1 MEKCNFDNILSHMVL
16 DRLDGVVA
24 KTDVQNVLPPQSK
37 PTAYAGEYN
46 VFVVDFFFFNLF
58 YFCIKFDI
66 TVPKGTAY

>member
-1 MEKCNFDNILSHMVL
+1 MELKRQVEKCNFDNILSHMVL

-46 VFVVDFFFFNLF
+46 VLVVETATRQ
-58 YFCIKFDI
+58 IHDI
-66 TVPKGTAY
+66 IQSA